1 MFPSLHTYYYDSS
14 IQLEL
19 TNLLTQQV
27 RNAFDLFVYEALIYL
42 SITLQC
48 GCDQSLNLLLLAVTI
63 KLLVT
68 QISSS
73 CDDPLSLREIHYQ
86 HLIRYPVTGQWFYE
100 NGNIIS
106 IDSVFFN
113 IDDKSLD

>member
-1 MFPSLHTYYYDSS
+1 MHLIY
-14 IQLEL
+14 
-19 TNLLTQQV
+19 
-27 RNAFDLFVYEALIYL
+27 DLFVYEALIYL

>member
-1 MFPSLHTYYYDSS
+1 MHLIY
-14 IQLEL
+14 
-19 TNLLTQQV
+19 
-27 RNAFDLFVYEALIYL
+27 DLFVLLYEALIYL

-48 GCDQSLNLLLLAVTI
+48 GCDQSLSLLLLAVTI
-63 KLLVT
+63 IT

-106 IDSVFFN
+106 TDSVFLILMINHWIKYVSFLE
-113 IDDKSLD
+113 KPT